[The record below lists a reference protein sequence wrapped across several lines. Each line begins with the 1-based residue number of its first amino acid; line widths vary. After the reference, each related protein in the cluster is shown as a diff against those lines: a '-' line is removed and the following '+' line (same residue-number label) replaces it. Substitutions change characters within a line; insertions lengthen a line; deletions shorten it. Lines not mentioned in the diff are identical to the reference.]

1 MLSIGC
7 MVFGVLEKARSL
19 ANDLGIDQKGLNHK

>member
-1 MLSIGC
+1 

-19 ANDLGIDQKGLNHK
+19 ANDPEIDQKGLVF

>member
-1 MLSIGC
+1 

-19 ANDLGIDQKGLNHK
+19 ANDLGIDQKGLIHK

>member
-1 MLSIGC
+1 

-19 ANDLGIDQKGLNHK
+19 ANDLEIDQKGLNQK